1 VSALLDLAKPRRIK
15 ASHRRRRKCASGHRV
30 YIMNNPLSG
39 TDPTGYS
46 CDPMT
51 GSMVCG
57 TDSGAQL
64 AYQSAQGGAAAP
76 SGNRTISTAIR
87 GSDGYPAT
95 YNVSVTTD
103 ENGTNSYTQGP
114 GPDNGAQSQSVT
126 ASTQPTSVPIDSIN
140 YETPTQ
146 SAAWD
151 AIHAAAGTPSSDGVD
166 AFESNYDP
174 ADARSLLKTG
184 AGYEQDAVELVAFG
198 GEAKL
203 VDGTGAAAG
212 SDAVLFNRAGREYP
226 SVLNPGTGKPIPF
239 PSGKLEKVAVSDR
252 VPWGAQERGDFIK
265 QWYKRGYS
273 TPPGGW
279 SEYDIHHVLPREYGG
294 TNAFE
299 NLVPVERDTHQSEF
313 NAWWRDR

>member
-1 VSALLDLAKPRRIK
+1 MN
-15 ASHRRRRKCASGHRV
+15 GRV
-30 YIMNNPLSG
+30 YDYQLGRFLSVDPFIQAPLNSQSMNPYSYIMNNPLSG
-39 TDPTGYS
+39 TDPTGYDA
-46 CDPMT
+46 DPSVGTNIPGVEAVGTETSAT
-51 GSMVCG
+51 GSHLPSASAFGNELAG
-57 TDSGAQL
+57 TGKKDNGTQTQGAVAPSKPSASPAIDSNASTFGSHPAFQESTASGSSGTIDASGCAEAGVPCHVQSASAPESNGAFGAPPSANEDVSIARQLLRFGAKVEEAIVDLFSGA
-64 AYQSAQGGAAAP
+64 A
-76 SGNRTISTAIR
+76 
-87 GSDGYPAT
+87 
-95 YNVSVTTD
+95 
-103 ENGTNSYTQGP
+103 
-114 GPDNGAQSQSVT
+114 
-126 ASTQPTSVPIDSIN
+126 
-140 YETPTQ
+140 ETKV
-146 SAAWD
+146 
-151 AIHAAAGTPSSDGVD
+151 AGEV
-166 AFESNYDP
+166 
-174 ADARSLLKTG
+174 
-184 AGYEQDAVELVAFG
+184 
-198 GEAKL
+198 GEA
-203 VDGTGAAAG
+203 GA